1 MLKKIKGKFLNEV
14 LLKMRPKKKLGLS
27 CAEVCKSLDRIN
39 SFPNDGPAT
48 EEDEGAARRGHRA
61 AGFGDA
67 VSRKKEAKGA
77 ASGRRQKDSSGDQG
91 TQSTKKAKVE
101 PKEKRS
107 HIYCCRS
114 GDSCAI
120 INKISLTMYII
131 LW

>member
-1 MLKKIKGKFLNEV
+1 MKIWCAKCNENVNYTVWSDHSARKHPVDGTATGK
-14 LLKMRPKKKLGLS
+14 
-27 CAEVCKSLDRIN
+27 
-39 SFPNDGPAT
+39 
-48 EEDEGAARRGHRA
+48 DEGADRPGHRA
-61 AGFGDA
+61 AGVGDA

-131 LW
+131 LWY